1 MLSEQSFEKQSS
13 VFFKEVSAES
23 DYPKEDL
30 TLKPLSYRRSVY
42 LAHPKSTKRS
52 LPLDQFFE
60 ACASQAPFVKAAVVT
75 FVTGVPF
82 LVFLLIT
89 LYALPKKTILGPP
102 GSKATIFELSKWLLI
117 SWASFMG
124 LLWCGKILAAI
135 STWCCTLSKSWI
147 KFQRLTQTICLRMVL
162 MLWAIVCYAVI
173 PSVFHHSLGTKGIVE
188 HWVQMLQ
195 KAFKF
200 LIIAFAI
207 FLVQGIVLELSSI
220 QYIQGWMGPRSQ
232 RACDELDTIKQLH
245 ELTDPHVSSG
255 NAGYVTK
262 VLKKLLLPV
271 RNDDLYYRI
280 SCGQGHPE
288 MWAEY
293 ANYIWDSISQ
303 GKATVTRFD
312 VDEQLRAM
320 NRDHDPSRGREL
332 FIQLDDSCD
341 GQVILGEV
349 EKLVQRVGL
358 QLNTRAQAQR
368 GIDSLLRKLE
378 VILSVVMC
386 GIIFFVYVQIFEA
399 KFSKDLGIFWAGL
412 TGLSFA
418 FGGVLL
424 EFTNAC
430 VFVFGKHPYDVGD
443 YVESK
448 GKKLVV
454 NKIFLTHTN
463 FEEVTDPEERGIVVQ
478 ISHASLMTEPIMNW
492 TRTLEAVVEKKKTNA
507 EADKIEENEK
517 KESENKEKEEAREL
531 ILLKTA
537 RLRNVEVK
545 E

>member
-1 MLSEQSFEKQSS
+1 MQDLVSAALVFVHKRTISGWMIFIFRLAFLRPCQFCCAPDTVSPLDARKMSWSIHNQATSSMHHPLHTREVSFSYISALFFERLYNHQTINTRRNGYSPVPPSPTTLREKTPMLSEQSFEKQSS

-386 GIIFFVYVQIFEA
+386 GIIFFVYGKLSPAFDEA
-399 KFSKDLGIFWAGL
+399 HF
-412 TGLSFA
+412 
-418 FGGVLL
+418 
-424 EFTNAC
+424 
-430 VFVFGKHPYDVGD
+430 
-443 YVESK
+443 
-448 GKKLVV
+448 
-454 NKIFLTHTN
+454 
-463 FEEVTDPEERGIVVQ
+463 
-478 ISHASLMTEPIMNW
+478 
-492 TRTLEAVVEKKKTNA
+492 
-507 EADKIEENEK
+507 
-517 KESENKEKEEAREL
+517 
-531 ILLKTA
+531 
-537 RLRNVEVK
+537 
-545 E
+545 